1 MSPQIQEI
9 IIKHTTIEF
18 QSLTFSFHFK
28 TSDHMNCAIDS
39 RDMMQ

>member
-1 MSPQIQEI
+1 MSPQIQKI
-9 IIKHTTIEF
+9 TIKHRTIEF
-18 QSLTFSFHFK
+18 QTKQFLFK